1 MPKTEDSKSED
12 AKPSAESGGGS
23 GRGASGASQTGQS
36 SSQSGGQSSGKS
48 SAEASASS
56 GARSANTSSAPPGDA
71 IAALRLEHREA
82 EALFERY
89 RKAGAREK
97 ETIIDKLCNALSLH
111 MTLEEE
117 LLYPACEPSNGDGV
131 DESQVQHDCAKLL
144 IAELRMMDGS
154 DPYLDAKV
162 KVLGEEIRHHIQ
174 EEEEPLDGVFAKALK
189 AGVNTPELA
198 QQIAER
204 KQELQDMQF
213 VEPPPPASL
222 CMVGVKRNP
231 RQEKSNMNQQYG
243 SQSRDE
249 YGRFVSEHDEEP
261 SYREGRGRG
270 GYGGYGGGRS
280 GGYRDEDENGRGR
293 QRLSRGRGEY
303 GERDGEGGRGYSGR
317 DSGYS
322 GSSQYG
328 GYGGSN
334 RGGGF
339 SERYSGEGYGGRS
352 GYGQRSSGGYSD
364 RAYSG
369 QGYSGQGYSGQGYS
383 GQRYSGQGQYGRGYS
398 GQGYSSQGYSN
409 QGGYGG
415 RQEDEDEYRGQGG
428 YGQERESRMYG
439 RGYEDEEDGRGYMRR

>member
-1 MPKTEDSKSED
+1 MSLLGERAAKEEEVVACRKLKTQNPKTQRPPGT
-12 AKPSAESGGGS
+12 AA
-23 GRGASGASQTGQS
+23 AA
-36 SSQSGGQSSGKS
+36 GQSSGQS
-48 SAEASASS
+48 SAKSGAETSASS
-56 GARSANTSSAPPGDA
+56 GSRSSNTSGAPPGDA
-71 IAALRLEHREA
+71 IAALRLEHREV

-198 QQIAER
+198 QQISER

-231 RQEKSNMNQQYG
+231 RQEKSKMNQQYG

-280 GGYRDEDENGRGR
+280 GGYRDEDEDGGGR
-293 QRLSRGRGEY
+293 QRMSRGRGEY
-303 GERDGEGGRGYSGR
+303 GERDEEGGRGYGR
-317 DSGYS
+317 GAYGGRASGYS
-322 GSSQYG
+322 GSSGSG
-328 GYGGSN
+328 GGSRGYSGSSEYGGSN

-339 SERYSGEGYGGRS
+339 AERYSGEGYGGRS
-352 GYGQRSSGGYSD
+352 GYGQRSSGGYSGQGP
-364 RAYSG
+364 SG
-369 QGYSGQGYSGQGYS
+369 QG
-383 GQRYSGQGQYGRGYS
+383 YSGQGQYGRGS
-398 GQGYSSQGYSN
+398 SSQGYSSQG
-409 QGGYGG
+409 GYGG
-415 RQEDEDEYRGQGG
+415 REEDEDEYRGQGG
-428 YGQERESRMYG
+428 YGRERESRMYG
-439 RGYEDEEDGRGYMRR
+439 RGYEDEEEGRGYMRR